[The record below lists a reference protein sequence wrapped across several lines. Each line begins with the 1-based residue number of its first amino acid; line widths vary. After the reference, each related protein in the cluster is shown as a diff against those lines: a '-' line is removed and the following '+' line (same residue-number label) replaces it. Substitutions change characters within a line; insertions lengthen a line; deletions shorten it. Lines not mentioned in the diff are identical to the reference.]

1 MSLSCNHN
9 SIRETWHTIDSG
21 QMLRVLSVLA
31 VSVFLQHSGVILLHD
46 GTVQTQTTQGDDAPL
61 SLTRRLRFRG
71 ACGESARAGS
81 GCMTGQRMLAA
92 RCMLQWLSAEL
103 DSAMHRQLPYC
114 RNQVPRQ
121 KLPAA
126 WAARCLPSRIA
137 QRALHQRLLVD
148 ACPQCSVTE
157 RWTAQLH
164 ASEEAWSC
172 NRLLHGFTW
181 HDRMPISVAGRQWL
195 GLRLFSRPRA
205 EIQSYLQVWAPCDF
219 LIIIAQ
225 SLHSRSMRPFLD
237 TQRADGTS
245 MAYMRLKASVIALQ
259 TASHRRQL
267 SPGAHQPMS
276 VCSIIPNSFS
286 IPACPSHAWT

>member
-1 MSLSCNHN
+1 MAQC
-9 SIRETWHTIDSG
+9 RAG
-21 QMLRVLSVLA
+21 QCHA
-31 VSVFLQHSGVILLHD
+31 
-46 GTVQTQTTQGDDAPL
+46 QTTSILQESGTTAEITCCLGGAL
-61 SLTRRLRFRG
+61 STKQNCSKG
-71 ACGESARAGS
+71 
-81 GCMTGQRMLAA
+81 
-92 RCMLQWLSAEL
+92 
-103 DSAMHRQLPYC
+103 
-114 RNQVPRQ
+114 
-121 KLPAA
+121 PA
-126 WAARCLPSRIA
+126 SKIN
-137 QRALHQRLLVD
+137 

-164 ASEEAWSC
+164 ASEEAKSC

-245 MAYMRLKASVIALQ
+245 MAYMRLKASIIALQ

-267 SPGAHQPMS
+267 SPGAHQPMG
-276 VCSIIPNSFS
+276 VCCIIPNSFS